1 MKKDFNQTPPNNLSG
16 NGCNKDTKDVPD
28 MQQIEPDFSGL
39 KNPEIIVNHIQEIK
53 DSIPDATP
61 HSEILE
67 KLLEQFD
74 VIDFVA
80 LAYPKVVEWREKL
93 KGIDPK
99 SDEAKELQKHIESKK
114 INIKHYLI
122 LSVEEAHRKAVENN
136 WNLCKN
142 NDFIYLYNGTFWDE
156 IDKEAFQ
163 NFLGEASEKMGV
175 DKFDSRFYE
184 FRDKLF
190 KQFMT
195 IAYLPT
201 PEPDNNEALINLLN
215 GTFEI
220 TPEKKGLRPFN
231 PDDFITYQLPFSY
244 NPDARCPIFDKF
256 LDEVLPDVQRQRIL
270 AEALSS
276 VFIKHGS
283 NSIKIE
289 KALML
294 YGTGANGKSVL
305 FEVVNALLGAK
316 NVSNYSL
323 QSLTNDNG
331 YFRALLSNKLV
342 NYASEIN
349 GKLESSFFK
358 QLTSGEPV
366 EARLP
371 YGRPFN
377 ITDYAKLIFN
387 VNQLPKDVEHTN
399 AFFRRFLIIP
409 FDVTIPEEKQDRT
422 LHLKIIEN
430 ELAGVFN
437 WVLDGLERLLNQK
450 GFSECEASQSALNQY
465 KLESDSVE
473 LFLTDSE
480 YESNPMAYTL
490 IKDIYIQY
498 RTYCNE
504 DGVPPV
510 KKGNFI
516 KRLKDNGYTV
526 DRIAGNQLA
535 VFVSQKSPFD

>member
-1 MKKDFNQTPPNNLSG
+1 MKKEIIQTPPNNLSG

-28 MQQIEPDFSGL
+28 MQLIEPDFSGL
-39 KNPEIIVNHIQEIK
+39 KNPEIIVSHIQELK

-80 LAYPKVVEWREKL
+80 LAYPKVLDWREKL
-93 KGIDPK
+93 KGLDPK
-99 SDEAKELQKHIESKK
+99 SDEAKELQKQIESKK

-142 NDFIYLYNGTFWDE
+142 NDFIYLYNSTFWDE
-156 IDKEAFQ
+156 IDKETFQ
-163 NFLGEASEKMGV
+163 KFLGEASEKMGV
-175 DKFDSRFYE
+175 DKFNSRFYE

-201 PEPDNNEALINLLN
+201 PEADKNKVLINLQN

-220 TPEKKGLRPFN
+220 TPDKKGLRPFN
-231 PDDFITYQLPFSY
+231 PDDFLTYQLPFSY
-244 NPDARCPIFDKF
+244 DPDAKAPLFEKF
-256 LDEVLPDVQRQRIL
+256 LNEVLPDVQRQNVL
-270 AEALSS
+270 AEFMGL

-283 NSIKIE
+283 ESLKIE
-289 KALML
+289 KALIL
-294 YGTGANGKSVL
+294 HGTGANGKSVF
-305 FEVVNALLGAK
+305 FEVVSALLGTN
-316 NVSNYSL
+316 NVSNYSM
-323 QSLTNDNG
+323 QSLTNENG
-331 YFRALLSNKLV
+331 YFRARLANKLV

-349 GKLESSFFK
+349 GKLESSYFK
-358 QLTSGEPV
+358 QLTSGEPI

-371 YGRPFN
+371 YGSPM
-377 ITDYAKLIFN
+377 ILTDYARLIFN

-409 FDVTIPEEKQDRT
+409 FEITIPESQQDKT
-422 LHLKIIEN
+422 LHSKIIDK

-450 GFSECEASQSALNQY
+450 GFSECEASQLAVNQY
-465 KLESDSVE
+465 KLESDSVQ
-473 LFLTDSE
+473 LFLTDND
-480 YESNPMAYTL
+480 YEPDPINSTL
-490 IKDIYIQY
+490 IKDIYLSY

-526 DRIAGNQLA
+526 DNIAGNKLA

>member
-16 NGCNKDTKDVPD
+16 NGFIKDTKNTTD
-28 MQQIEPDFSGL
+28 MQVINPDFSGL
-39 KNPEIIVNHIQEIK
+39 KNPEIIVNHIQELK
-53 DSIPDATP
+53 DSIPEATP

-80 LAYPKVVEWREKL
+80 LAYPKVLDWREKL

-99 SDEAKELQKHIESKK
+99 SDEANELQKQIESKK

-142 NDFIYLYNGTFWDE
+142 NDFIYLYNSTFWDE
-156 IDKEAFQ
+156 IDKETFQ
-163 NFLGEASEKMGV
+163 KFLGEASEKMGV
-175 DKFDSRFYE
+175 DKFNSRFYE

-201 PEPDNNEALINLLN
+201 PEADKNKVLINLQN

-220 TPEKKGLRPFN
+220 TPDKKGLRPFN
-231 PDDFITYQLPFSY
+231 PDDFLTYQLPFSY
-244 NPDARCPIFDKF
+244 DPDAKAPLFEKF
-256 LDEVLPDVQRQRIL
+256 LNEVLPDVQRQNVL
-270 AEALSS
+270 AEFMGL

-283 NSIKIE
+283 ESLKIE
-289 KALML
+289 KALIL
-294 YGTGANGKSVL
+294 HGTGANGKSVF
-305 FEVVNALLGAK
+305 FEVVSALLGTN
-316 NVSNYSL
+316 NVSNYSM
-323 QSLTNDNG
+323 QSLTNENG
-331 YFRALLSNKLV
+331 YFRARLANKLV

-349 GKLESSFFK
+349 GKLESSYFK
-358 QLTSGEPV
+358 QLTSGEPI

-371 YGRPFN
+371 YGSPM
-377 ITDYAKLIFN
+377 ILTDYARLIFN

-409 FDVTIPEEKQDRT
+409 FEITIPESQQDKT
-422 LHLKIIEN
+422 LHSKIIEK

-450 GFSECEASQSALNQY
+450 GFSECEASQLAVNQY
-465 KLESDSVE
+465 KLESDSVQ
-473 LFLTDSE
+473 LFLTDND
-480 YESNPMAYTL
+480 YEPDPINSTL
-490 IKDIYIQY
+490 IKDIYLSY

-526 DRIAGNQLA
+526 DNIAGNKLA

>member
-1 MKKDFNQTPPNNLSG
+1 
-16 NGCNKDTKDVPD
+16 
-28 MQQIEPDFSGL
+28 MQLINPDFSGL
-39 KNPEIIVNHIQEIK
+39 KNPEIITNHIQKLVNSTPE
-53 DSIPDATP
+53 ATP
-61 HSEILE
+61 HSEILY

-80 LAYPKVVEWREKL
+80 LAYPKVLDWRKKL
-93 KGIDPK
+93 KELDPK
-99 SDEAKELQKHIESKK
+99 SDESKEIRNQIESKK
-114 INIKHYLI
+114 VNTKHYLI

-142 NDFIYLYNGTFWDE
+142 NDFIYLYNGTFWDV
-156 IDKEAFQ
+156 INKETFQ
-163 NFLGEASEKMGV
+163 KFLGEASEKMGV
-175 DKFDSRFYE
+175 DKFNSRFYE

-201 PEPDNNEALINLLN
+201 PEPDNNKVLINLLN

-220 TPEKKGLRPFN
+220 TPDRKGLRPFN
-231 PDDFITYQLPFSY
+231 PEDFLTYQLPFSY
-244 NPDARCPIFDKF
+244 NPEAKAPIFERY
-256 LDEVLPDVQRQRIL
+256 LNEVLPDVSRQKVL
-270 AEALSS
+270 AEYMGF

-283 NSIKIE
+283 NSLKIE

-294 YGTGANGKSVL
+294 HGTGANGKSVF
-305 FEVVNALLGAK
+305 FEVVNALLGAE
-316 NVSNYSL
+316 NVSSYSL

-331 YFRALLSNKLV
+331 YFRAKLANKLV
-342 NYASEIN
+342 NYASEIS
-349 GKLESSFFK
+349 GKLEASLFK
-358 QLTSGEPV
+358 NMVSGEPV

-371 YGRPFN
+371 YGQPFVLR
-377 ITDYAKLIFN
+377 DYAKMIFN

-409 FDVTIPEEKQDRT
+409 FDVTIPEEKQDKT
-422 LHLKIIEN
+422 LHLKIIEK

-450 GFSECEASQSALNQY
+450 GFSECEASRLAVENY
-465 KLESDSVE
+465 KLESDSVQ

-480 YESNPMAYTL
+480 YEADTVSSTL
-490 IKDIYIQY
+490 IKNIYIEY
-498 RTYCNE
+498 RTYCME

-516 KRLKDNGYTV
+516 KRLKDSGYIV

-535 VFVSQKSPFD
+535 VFVTRKSSFD

>member
-28 MQQIEPDFSGL
+28 MQLIEPDFSGL
-39 KNPEIIVNHIQEIK
+39 HNPEIIVNHIQELK
-53 DSIPDATP
+53 NSVPEATP

-80 LAYPKVVEWREKL
+80 LAYPKVLEWRKKL
-93 KGIDPK
+93 KGLDPK
-99 SDEAKELQKHIESKK
+99 SDEAKELQKQIESKK

-156 IDKEAFQ
+156 IDKETFQ
-163 NFLGEASEKMGV
+163 KFLGEASEKMGV
-175 DKFDSRFYE
+175 DKFNSRFYE

-190 KQFMT
+190 KQFMA

-201 PEPDNNEALINLLN
+201 PEPDNNRVLINLLN

-231 PDDFITYQLPFSY
+231 PDDFLTYQLPFSY
-244 NPDARCPIFDKF
+244 NPDAKAPIFERY
-256 LDEVLPDVQRQRIL
+256 LNEVLPDIERQRV
-270 AEALSS
+270 LSEYMGF

-283 NSIKIE
+283 NSLKEE

-294 YGTGANGKSVL
+294 HGTGANGKSVF
-305 FEVVNALLGAK
+305 FEVVSALLGTN

-331 YFRALLSNKLV
+331 YFRARLANKLV

-349 GKLESSFFK
+349 GKLEASIFK
-358 QLTSGEPV
+358 QLVSGEPV

-371 YGRPFN
+371 YGQPFVLR
-377 ITDYAKLIFN
+377 DYAKMIFN
-387 VNQLPKDVEHTN
+387 INQLPKDVEHTN

-409 FDVTIPEEKQDRT
+409 FDVTIPESKQDKT
-422 LHLKIIEN
+422 LHLKIIES

-450 GFSECEASQSALNQY
+450 GFSECKAAQLAVNQY

-473 LFLTDSE
+473 LFLTDNE
-480 YESNPMAYTL
+480 YESNPMEYTL

>member
-1 MKKDFNQTPPNNLSG
+1 MKNTVNPPLYTNG
-16 NGCNKDTKDVPD
+16 NGINKDTKEKADNQ
-28 MQQIEPDFSGL
+28 MINPDFSGL
-39 KNPEIIVNHIQEIK
+39 RNPEIITNHIQELVNNV
-53 DSIPDATP
+53 PEATP

-67 KLLEQFD
+67 KLLNQFD

-80 LAYPKVVEWREKL
+80 LAHPKVLDWRKKL
-93 KGIDPK
+93 KGLDPK
-99 SDEAKELQKHIESKK
+99 SDESKELQKQIDSKK
-114 INIKHYLI
+114 INTKHYLI
-122 LSVEEAHRKAVENN
+122 LSVEEAHKKAVKNN

-156 IDKEAFQ
+156 VDKETFQ
-163 NFLGEASEKMGV
+163 KFLGEASEKMGV
-175 DKFDSRFYE
+175 DKFNSRFYE

-195 IAYLPT
+195 MAYLPT
-201 PEPDNNEALINLLN
+201 PESDNNKVLINLMN

-220 TPEKKGLRPFN
+220 TPDKKGLRLFN
-231 PDDFITYQLPFSY
+231 PDDFLTYQLPFSY
-244 NPDARCPIFDKF
+244 DPDAKAPIFEKY
-256 LDEVLPDVQRQRIL
+256 LNEVLPDIQRQRVL
-270 AEALSS
+270 AEYMGF

-283 NSIKIE
+283 ESLKEE

-294 YGTGANGKSVL
+294 HGTGANGKSVF
-305 FEVVNALLGAK
+305 FEVVSALLGTN

-331 YFRALLSNKLV
+331 YFRANLANKLV

-349 GKLESSFFK
+349 GKLEASIFK
-358 QLTSGEPV
+358 QLVSGEPV

-371 YGRPFN
+371 YGQPF
-377 ITDYAKLIFN
+377 ILKDYAKMIFN

-409 FDVTIPEEKQDRT
+409 FDVTIPESQQDKT
-422 LHLKIIEN
+422 LHLKIIDK
-430 ELAGVFN
+430 ELSGVFN

-450 GFSECEASQSALNQY
+450 CFSECEASRLAVENY

-480 YESNPMAYTL
+480 YNSDAINYTL
-490 IKDIYIQY
+490 IKDIYPQY
-498 RTYCNE
+498 RVYCYE

-516 KRLKDNGYTV
+516 KRLKDNGYNV
-526 DRIAGNQLA
+526 DRVTGNQLA
-535 VFVSQKSPFD
+535 VFVSPKSPFD

>member
-28 MQQIEPDFSGL
+28 MQLIEPCFSGL
-39 KNPEIIVNHIQEIK
+39 HNPEIIKNHIQELK
-53 DSIPDATP
+53 DSAPDALP

-67 KLLEQFD
+67 NLLKQFD

-80 LAYPKVVEWREKL
+80 LAYPKVLEWREKL
-93 KGIDPK
+93 EGLDPM
-99 SDEAKELQKHIESKK
+99 SDEAKELQKQIENKK
-114 INIKHYLI
+114 INVKHYLI
-122 LSVEEAHRKAVENN
+122 LSVEEAHKKAVENN

-142 NDFIYLYNGTFWDE
+142 NDFIYLYNGEFWDE
-156 IDKEAFQ
+156 IDKETFQ
-163 NFLGEASEKMGV
+163 KFLGEASEKMGV
-175 DKFDSRFYE
+175 DKFNSRFYE

-201 PEPDNNEALINLLN
+201 PEPDNNEVLINLLN

-220 TPEKKGLRPFN
+220 TPDKKGLRPFN
-231 PDDFITYQLPFSY
+231 SGDFLTYQLPFRYDPEAKS
-244 NPDARCPIFDKF
+244 PIFENYLNK
-256 LDEVLPDVQRQRIL
+256 VLPDIERQMV
-270 AEALSS
+270 LSEYMGF
-276 VFIKHGS
+276 VFIKSGS
-283 NSIKIE
+283 NSLKEE

-294 YGTGANGKSVL
+294 HGGGANGKSVF
-305 FEVVNALLGAK
+305 FEVVSALLGTD

-331 YFRALLSNKLV
+331 YFRARLANKLV

-349 GKLESSFFK
+349 GKLEASIFK
-358 QLTSGEPV
+358 QLVSGEPV

-371 YGRPFN
+371 YGQPF
-377 ITDYAKLIFN
+377 ILRDYAKMIFN
-387 VNQLPKDVEHTN
+387 VNELPKDVEHTN

-409 FDVTIPEEKQDRT
+409 FDVTIPEEEQDKT

-437 WVLDGLERLLNQK
+437 WVLAGLERLLKQK
-450 GFSECEASQSALNQY
+450 GFSECKASRLAVNQY
-465 KLESDSVE
+465 KLESDSVQ
-473 LFLTDSE
+473 LFLTDNE

-490 IKDIYIQY
+490 IKDIYIEY
-498 RTYCNE
+498 RAYCYE

-516 KRLKDNGYTV
+516 KRLRDNGYTV

-535 VFVSQKSPFD
+535 VFVSRKLPFD